1 MTQLS
6 AKMYCMWLSAR
17 TGKFYRL
24 PTEAEWEY
32 ACKAGTETAY
42 SFGDDSKELSNY
54 CGMSATVDSNIRRSG
69 RSLESFWFVRHARKR
84 LGMGA

>member
-1 MTQLS
+1 
-6 AKMYCMWLSAR
+6 MWLSAR
-17 TGKFYRL
+17 SKFYRL

-54 CGMSATVDSNIRRSG
+54 SWHVRNSRFQYQKVGEVS
-69 RSLESFWFVRHARKR
+69 ESFWFVRHARKR

>member
-1 MTQLS
+1 MTFGMGKGGHPAICMTQLS

-24 PTEAEWEY
+24 PTEAEWEF

-42 SFGDDSKELSNY
+42 SYGDDPQR
-54 CGMSATVDSNIRRSG
+54 T
-69 RSLESFWFVRHARKR
+69 F
-84 LGMGA
+84 